1 MGRIPVDRPRLALTL
16 VLAALLTACGTSA
29 HSGPHPEDDLLN
41 ALSDAIE
48 AQDEQAALAQLCP
61 GVTDTDDLRSV
72 LSRRYVVGDFEVSED
87 NAILPI
93 SPEYDTR
100 GGAIDLVVVVEHRD
114 GAHCASSVAL
124 PR

>member
-1 MGRIPVDRPRLALTL
+1 MDRVPAHQPHLALTL
-16 VLAALLTACGTSA
+16 LLTTLLIACGTSA
-29 HSGPHPEDDLLN
+29 HSGSHPEDGLLA

-48 AQDEQAALAQLCP
+48 TQDEQAALAQLCP
-61 GVTDTDDLRSV
+61 GVTNTDDLRRV
-72 LSRRYVVGDFEVSED
+72 LSRRYVVGDPEVTEGT
-87 NAILPI
+87 ATLPI

-114 GAHCASSVAL
+114 GTHCATSVTL